1 MSDALCWPGKS
12 KLPLRNVCQFYAK
25 QNQNRKSLSFSS
37 FHPSSVPASFW
48 NKRTNKIYDPLR
60 TARLH
65 ENEEEK
71 KNRKKMRKKTMNC
84 RRRNEETSRWPWW
97 LCVRVSKWVL
107 WFKWFS
113 TFFSFLEQKK
123 NWGNCQRPK
132 QSSISRDLLLS
143 YVWHACGSY
152 NMALCS
158 RRRRRHTKSNDTT
171 GQTVVSSFSNTLR
184 ACVCV
189 ALAAQ
194 CASIIS
200 PAPNS

>member
-71 KNRKKMRKKTMNC
+71 KNRKKCAKKPWIAVGEMKKRAAGRGGCVCEWVSECFGLNDFLHFSHFSNSRKIEAIVNGQNNRQFQGIYYYRMFGMHADRTIWLSAVVGGGDTLNQTTRPAKQLFHH
-84 RRRNEETSRWPWW
+84 SRIHFG
-97 LCVRVSKWVL
+97 RV
-107 WFKWFS
+107 
-113 TFFSFLEQKK
+113 
-123 NWGNCQRPK
+123 
-132 QSSISRDLLLS
+132 
-143 YVWHACGSY
+143 YVWHWRP
-152 NMALCS
+152 NAL
-158 RRRRRHTKSNDTT
+158 
-171 GQTVVSSFSNTLR
+171 
-184 ACVCV
+184 
-189 ALAAQ
+189 
-194 CASIIS
+194 
-200 PAPNS
+200 P